1 MRMTDWYTA
10 GANKKPK
17 PSRLRFKL
25 AWRSV
30 SWNCIPAKPGSS
42 TVRTSTATR
51 NIRTSPLDFLG
62 YCFRPRLVKNTRN
75 QQLFCGFNPAVS
87 PGALK
92 AIRSTIRNLKLRRQ
106 THLSLVDIAQR
117 LNPLMR
123 GWIEYYGRYTP
134 SALHPL
140 FRHVDLMLVNWAR
153 RKFKRF
159 ATRLTQA
166 HRFLAKQAR
175 DNVDLFTHWR
185 LAANG
190 WSV

>member
-1 MRMTDWYTA
+1 
-10 GANKKPK
+10 
-17 PSRLRFKL
+17 
-25 AWRSV
+25 
-30 SWNCIPAKPGSS
+30 
-42 TVRTSTATR
+42 
-51 NIRTSPLDFLG
+51 LDFLG